1 LQLFF
6 ISHGAKLVQS
16 HTFAR
21 KIPTLVATVLHKKVY
36 NTGSG
41 LFQSWVGGGKM
52 TSARPDRAG
61 SVTGKDMRVLR
72 LFCRKYVSIILP
84 GPDVTYEPGRN
95 GFNGYIQLVLR
106 SKSGRLVIK
115 LFIG

>member
-1 LQLFF
+1 
-6 ISHGAKLVQS
+6 LVQS
-16 HTFAR
+16 QTFAR
-21 KIPTLVATVLHKKVY
+21 KIPTSVATVLHKKSLQY
-36 NTGSG
+36 G
-41 LFQSWVGGGKM
+41 LRSFPGLGGWRQDDLGQ
-52 TSARPDRAG
+52 AG
-61 SVTGKDMRVLR
+61 QGRITVTGKEMRVLR

-95 GFNGYIQLVLR
+95 GFNGYIQIVLR